1 MLQLSRED
9 QASCLELFRDLV
21 RTRSYS
27 GQEGQF
33 GERLAEEMRRVG
45 FQQVYRDRIGNVI
58 GRLSTGERSKGGSTR
73 LLFNGHMDTVGIG
86 NPGAWTHDP
95 FGADLVDGLVYGRG
109 TVDMKG
115 ALAAMIYGAKLLID
129 AKVPLNGE
137 LIMAAVVQE
146 EPCEGMAMQV
156 LVEEEGLWPSYVVL
170 GEPTNLDVAIGQ
182 RGRVQFNIKVEGK
195 ACHASQPSL
204 GENALYSAARL
215 IFGIEL
221 LAPQLAED
229 SVLGKGTIA
238 VTNLLCANDGHN
250 MVPDLCELVIDR
262 RLTLSETRERA
273 MAEIRQI
280 MKREGVRGSIQV
292 ASYRHSSYLG
302 YVREGQ
308 EYYPPWLMPDD
319 SPLVRRTVRAV
330 ERVRGLRPRLKIWEI
345 STDGAYTRGAA
356 GIPTVGFGP
365 GEERLAHTADEHI
378 RAGDVLLAAAGY
390 AQIAAEILGK
400 A

>member
-1 MLQLSRED
+1 M
-9 QASCLELFRDLV
+9 
-21 RTRSYS
+21 
-27 GQEGQF
+27 
-33 GERLAEEMRRVG
+33 
-45 FQQVYRDRIGNVI
+45 
-58 GRLSTGERSKGGSTR
+58 
-73 LLFNGHMDTVGIG
+73 
-86 NPGAWTHDP
+86 
-95 FGADLVDGLVYGRG
+95 
-109 TVDMKG
+109 
-115 ALAAMIYGAKLLID
+115 
-129 AKVPLNGE
+129 
-137 LIMAAVVQE
+137 
-146 EPCEGMAMQV
+146 
-156 LVEEEGLWPSYVVL
+156 
-170 GEPTNLDVAIGQ
+170 
-182 RGRVQFNIKVEGK
+182 EGK